1 MLKMNTFK
9 KLLLLL
15 FLTAQIMAFAQ
26 DEEKR
31 IPPAARQKIETARI
45 ALLSDRLALTS
56 QQAEKFWPVY
66 REYNNKKTELKRDFN
81 RAKKLI
87 DPAKGDA
94 KQEQELI
101 DFGFTIKQK
110 ELDLEKEYSGKILQI
125 ITPQQLLSLKKAEQD
140 FRQLILDQ
148 LQQRRLQQQRRENF
162 RDKNQ
167 RLKEN

>member
-1 MLKMNTFK
+1 MNTFRN
-9 KLLLLL
+9 LLL
-15 FLTAQIMAFAQ
+15 FLLLNARLIAFAQ
-26 DEEKR
+26 DDEKS

-56 QQAEKFWPVY
+56 EQAEKFWPVY
-66 REYNNKKTELKRDFN
+66 REYYSKKTELRREFN

-87 DPAKGDA
+87 DPSKGDS
-94 KQEQELI
+94 KQEQVLI
-101 DFGFTIKQK
+101 DFGFAIKQK

-148 LQQRRLQQQRRENF
+148 LQQRRLQQQRKENF